1 MYLFGGELVHI
12 LFRELWAENEGRWKF
27 IICMLGFH
35 LVIKLGRHLK
45 PLGMLQA
52 KDELEVVWW
61 LSQIV
66 ISMRGTKKL

>member
-1 MYLFGGELVHI
+1 LVHI
-12 LFRELWAENEGRWKF
+12 LFDELWAEHEGRWKF
-27 IICMLGFH
+27 TICILGFH
-35 LVIKLGRHLK
+35 LVIKLGHLK

-52 KDELEVVWW
+52 KEELDVVWW